1 MGSSPPRYG
10 GKLQHYEEPTLSKVH
25 ESSQKGNNQSLHVQL
40 NEIIRFIETTV
51 DERVA
56 VHEVEAGLWSRML
69 NLGRE
74 LLEMFFV
81 LHGDGDEG
89 EQMTLPDGRQVRRL
103 DQLHKHPYLSV
114 FGEFVLW
121 RAVYGTR
128 EDQKIEY
135 VPLDERLQLP
145 ESKFSHLLQDWNQS
159 STLEMPFKQVSTLL
173 EKILGLRQS
182 VHSLERSSRKLSED
196 VASFWESQ
204 SPPPKQEEGALL
216 VCTADGKGV
225 PMRQAA
231 EQARIEGVVSNKGV
245 RMGSKKM
252 ALLGAVYTIDPY
264 LRTPEEVLN
273 ALFRKP
279 ESERSAEQP
288 SSRPKPCFKR
298 VRAALMRD
306 RAESTAPQVET
317 IFGWM
322 TQEVVE
328 RTAAVQRPIILLMDG
343 QESLWNAGLEYLPEQ
358 QFEVTEILDL
368 LHAVSYVWQA
378 AHLFHPTGSSAAL
391 RLVRK
396 QVNRILSGKVENV
409 ILSLRRMAWRR
420 RLSGKRLEDLERIC
434 GYFRNNAERMAYDE
448 YLAAGYPIASG
459 VIEGACRTVVNDRME
474 RSGMR
479 WVFEGAHAMLG
490 LRSIHLSGL
499 WNDFITFY
507 IARESQRLYPGS
519 TANNDD
525 SYLPQVA

>member
-1 MGSSPPRYG
+1 
-10 GKLQHYEEPTLSKVH
+10 LSKMH
-25 ESSQKGNNQSLHVQL
+25 ETSPKGNNQSLHAQL
-40 NEIIRFIETTV
+40 NEIIQFIENAV

-69 NLGRE
+69 SLGRE
-74 LLEMFFV
+74 LLEMFFT

-89 EQMTLPDGRQVRRL
+89 EQMALPDGREVGRL
-103 DQLHKHPYLSV
+103 EQLHKRPYLSV
-114 FGEFVLW
+114 FGEYELW
-121 RAVYGTR
+121 RVVYGTR
-128 EDQKIEY
+128 EGQKIEY
-135 VPLDERLQLP
+135 APLDERLQLP
-145 ESKFSHLLQDWNQS
+145 ASKFSHLLQDWNQS
-159 STLEMPFKQVSTLL
+159 STLEMSFKQASALL

-182 VHSLERSSRKLSED
+182 VHSLERSGRKMSED
-196 VASFWESQ
+196 VAAFWEAQ
-204 SPPPKQEEGALL
+204 SPPPEQKEGALL

-225 PMRQAA
+225 PMRKAA
-231 EQARIEGVVSNKGV
+231 EQARIEGVESNKGV
-245 RMGSKKM
+245 RPGSKKM

-264 LRTPEEVLN
+264 LRTPEDVLD

-279 ESERSAEQP
+279 KSERSGEQP

-322 TQEVVE
+322 AQEVDE
-328 RTAAVQRPIILLMDG
+328 RTAAVQRPLILLMDG

-378 AHLFHPTGSSAAL
+378 ARLFHPTGSSAAL

-396 QVNRILSGKVENV
+396 QVKRILSGKVDQV
-409 ILSLRRMAWRR
+409 ILSLRRMARR
-420 RLSGKRLEDLERIC
+420 RGFSEGRLEDLERIC

-479 WVFEGAHAMLG
+479 WVFKGAHAMLG
-490 LRSIHLSGL
+490 LRSIHLSVL
-499 WNDFITFY
+499 WDDFIQFH
-507 IARESQRLYPGS
+507 IAMESQRLYPDS
-519 TANNDD
+519 AANDD
-525 SYLPQVA
+525 HIRLLQVA